1 METLESHLRK
11 YVFLGVPMTIH
22 LPGEQT
28 GGQFTLIE
36 GTMPPGGDGGLHV
49 HMQEDET
56 MHLLEGELDVI
67 IGEQAFALRPGG
79 SYFAPRGVPH
89 RLRNR
94 GSVPARSLVIHTPGG
109 FDEFVRQ
116 AGTPLADG
124 SPDRPASPEQMHRAV
139 GLAATFGIK
148 LLEPPGQ
155 A

>member
-22 LPGEQT
+22 LSGEQT

-67 IGEQAFALRPGG
+67 IGEQAFALRPE
-79 SYFAPRGVPH
+79 
-89 RLRNR
+89 L
-94 GSVPARSLVIHTPGG
+94 
-109 FDEFVRQ
+109 
-116 AGTPLADG
+116 
-124 SPDRPASPEQMHRAV
+124 
-139 GLAATFGIK
+139 
-148 LLEPPGQ
+148 
-155 A
+155 